1 MDFSPDRQHED
12 LRAGFRRWLATHAPE
27 RRSPP
32 PPERA
37 LDPEWIDY
45 LKTWQ
50 GRLARD
56 RWVAVHWPV
65 DCGGRDLGLS
75 AHLVVTEELTRAQM
89 PPLINAPA
97 MSIFGPTLLT
107 YGTPEQRRRYLPRLL
122 SAEDV
127 WCLGFSEPG
136 AGSDLASLGT
146 RAVPDGD
153 GWRLSGQKVWTSY
166 AAAADLGFFLVR
178 TNADGP
184 NHRGISCMI
193 LDMGVA
199 GITVRPLRQIT
210 GDSEFAEV
218 FLDGARVRKDDLV
231 GKINHGW
238 QIILSALGHER
249 GTLLVLDGIR
259 MEQKMANVWNA
270 ARTAGLTSSPLWR
283 NRLAAS
289 WIDVEIVRLLSL
301 RLLSELE
308 HGIPS
313 AATSVLKLVSSEGG
327 QRLAELGLEVD
338 GAYAQL
344 ERGSP
349 YIRDDGAR
357 QHDWLLSRA
366 TTIASGTSEVQ
377 RNIIAERLLGLP
389 RGG

>member
-1 MDFSPDRQHED
+1 MDFSPDRQHES
-12 LRAGFRRWLATHAPE
+12 LRAEFRRWLAAHAPA
-27 RRSPP
+27 RREPP

-37 LDPEWIDY
+37 LDPDWVAY
-45 LKTWQ
+45 LKAWQ

-56 RWVAVHWPV
+56 RWVAVHWPA
-65 DCGGRDLGLS
+65 DCGGRDLGLA

-89 PPLINAPA
+89 PPLINGPA
-97 MSIFGPTLLT
+97 MSIFGPTLLA

-136 AGSDLASLGT
+136 AGSDLASLST
-146 RAVPDGD
+146 RAEPDGG

-178 TNADGP
+178 TSSDGP
-184 NHRGISCMI
+184 RHRGISCMV
-193 LDMGVA
+193 LDMRTEGV
-199 GITVRPLRQIT
+199 TVRPLRQIT

-218 FLDGARVRKDDLV
+218 FLDRARVRAGDVV
-231 GKINHGW
+231 GEVNQGW
-238 QIILSALGHER
+238 QIILAALGHER

-259 MEQKMANVWNA
+259 MERRMATIWTA
-270 ARTAGLTSSPLWR
+270 ARAAGLTESPLWR

-308 HGIPS
+308 RGVPS
-313 AATSVLKLVSSEGG
+313 AATSVLKLRSSEGG
-327 QRLAELGLEVD
+327 QRLADLGLTVD
-338 GAYAQL
+338 GAYGQL
-344 ERGSP
+344 DRGSRHV
-349 YIRDDGAR
+349 RDDGAR
-357 QHDWLLSRA
+357 QQDWLVSRA
-366 TTIASGTSEVQ
+366 ATIASGTSEVQ
-377 RNIIAERLLGLP
+377 RNIIAEHLLGLP
-389 RGG
+389 RSG

>member
-1 MDFSPDRQHED
+1 MDFSPDRQRED
-12 LRAGFRRWLATHAPE
+12 LRAEFRRWLATHAPA
-27 RRSPP
+27 RRDPP

-37 LDPEWIDY
+37 LDPDWIGY

-56 RWVAVHWPV
+56 RWVAVHWPA

-75 AHLVVTEELTRAQM
+75 EHLVVTEELTRAQT
-89 PPLINAPA
+89 PPLINGPA
-97 MSIFGPTLLT
+97 ISIFGPTLLA

-136 AGSDLASLGT
+136 AGSDLASLST
-146 RAVPDGD
+146 RAEPNSD

-166 AAAADLGFFLVR
+166 AAAADLGFLLVR
-178 TNADGP
+178 TSSEGP
-184 NHRGISCMI
+184 SHRGISCMI
-193 LDMGVA
+193 LDMRA
-199 GITVRPLRQIT
+199 PGITVRPLRQIT

-218 FLDGARVRKDDLV
+218 FLDGARVRAGDVV
-231 GKINHGW
+231 GEVNQGW
-238 QIILSALGHER
+238 QIILAALGHER

-259 MEQKMANVWNA
+259 MERRMAAIWNV
-270 ARTAGLTSSPLWR
+270 ARTAGLTESPLWR
-283 NRLAAS
+283 NRLAAA

-308 HGIPS
+308 GGVPS
-313 AATSVLKLVSSEGG
+313 AATSVLKLRSSEGS

-338 GAYAQL
+338 GVYAQL
-344 ERGSP
+344 DRGSP
-349 YIRDDGAR
+349 HVRHDGAR

-366 TTIASGTSEVQ
+366 ATIASGTSEVQ
-377 RNIIAERLLGLP
+377 RTIIAERLLGLP
-389 RGG
+389 RAG